1 MRRFKVINEIGSTAK
16 ADLLVLDVGGRAYG
30 RWLPRYNTER
40 LFYDVVEV
48 PDWLGDEIEKEVL
61 TFGNAANKI
70 AAHTTETQNGSRH
83 VPARR

>member
-30 RWLPRYNTER
+30 RWLPKHLAYR

-70 AAHTTETQNGSRH
+70 ATHHGETE
-83 VPARR
+83 

>member
-30 RWLPRYNTER
+30 RWIPRYNTRR

-48 PDWLGDEIEKEVL
+48 PDEIEKEVL

-70 AAHTTETQNGSRH
+70 VQHHGDTG
-83 VPARR
+83 

>member
-1 MRRFKVINEIGSTAK
+1 MRRFKVINEVRSTDK

-30 RWLPRYNTER
+30 RWVPKHAARR

-48 PDWLGDEIEKEVL
+48 PDEIEKEVL

-70 AAHTTETQNGSRH
+70 ATHHGGTE
-83 VPARR
+83 

>member
-30 RWLPRYNTER
+30 RWLPKHIAYR

-48 PDWLGDEIEKEVL
+48 PDWLGDEIEKEAL

-70 AAHTTETQNGSRH
+70 ATHHGDAE
-83 VPARR
+83 

>member
-1 MRRFKVINEIGSTAK
+1 MRRFKVINDVRSTDK

-30 RWLPRYNTER
+30 RWLPKHTACR

-48 PDWLGDEIEKEVL
+48 PDWLGGEIDKEVL

-70 AAHTTETQNGSRH
+70 
-83 VPARR
+83 VPHHGDAE

>member
-16 ADLLVLDVGGRAYG
+16 ADLLVLDVGGLAYG
-30 RWLPRYNTER
+30 RWIPRYNTER

-48 PDWLGDEIEKEVL
+48 PGEIEKEVL

-70 AAHTTETQNGSRH
+70 ATHHGDAE
-83 VPARR
+83 

>member
-1 MRRFKVINEIGSTAK
+1 MRRFKVINEVGSTGK

-30 RWLPRYNTER
+30 RWIPRYNTER

-48 PDWLGDEIEKEVL
+48 PDEIEKEVL

-70 AAHTTETQNGSRH
+70 VAHHGEDT
-83 VPARR
+83 

>member
-30 RWLPRYNTER
+30 RWVPKHAARR

-70 AAHTTETQNGSRH
+70 ATHRGDAE
-83 VPARR
+83 

>member
-30 RWLPRYNTER
+30 RWLPKRVAYR

-61 TFGNAANKI
+61 TFGNAA
-70 AAHTTETQNGSRH
+70 SRLSPPAPEKHH
-83 VPARR
+83 VPKSR

>member
-1 MRRFKVINEIGSTAK
+1 MRRFKVINEIGSTGK

-30 RWLPRYNTER
+30 RWIPRYNTRR

-48 PDWLGDEIEKEVL
+48 PDEIEKEVL

-70 AAHTTETQNGSRH
+70 ATHHGEAPCT
-83 VPARR
+83 

>member
-1 MRRFKVINEIGSTAK
+1 MRRFKVINEIRSTDK

-30 RWLPRYNTER
+30 RWIPRYNTRR

-48 PDWLGDEIEKEVL
+48 PDWLGDEIDKEVL

-70 AAHTTETQNGSRH
+70 ATHHGEAPCT
-83 VPARR
+83 

>member
-30 RWLPRYNTER
+30 RWLPKHIAYR
-40 LFYDVVEV
+40 LFY
-48 PDWLGDEIEKEVL
+48 DEIEKEAL

-70 AAHTTETQNGSRH
+70 ATHHGDAE
-83 VPARR
+83 

>member
-1 MRRFKVINEIGSTAK
+1 MINEVRSTAN

-30 RWLPRYNTER
+30 RWIPRYNTRR

-48 PDWLGDEIEKEVL
+48 PDEIEKEVL

-70 AAHTTETQNGSRH
+70 
-83 VPARR
+83 VPHHGDAE

>member
-1 MRRFKVINEIGSTAK
+1 MCRFKVINEIRSTPN

-30 RWLPRYNTER
+30 RWIPRYNTAHG

-70 AAHTTETQNGSRH
+70 VAHHGDEE
-83 VPARR
+83 

>member
-16 ADLLVLDVGGRAYG
+16 ADLLVLDVGGLAYG
-30 RWLPRYNTER
+30 RWLPKHTAYR

-61 TFGNAANKI
+61 TFGNAA
-70 AAHTTETQNGSRH
+70 SRLST
-83 VPARR
+83 PDPRRGGAPCT

>member
-30 RWLPRYNTER
+30 RWIPRYNTER

-70 AAHTTETQNGSRH
+70 ATHHGDAE
-83 VPARR
+83 